1 MYPYDHIWSL
11 WSIYAYIIL
20 FKPANPYWFSILDT
34 WPPGNWVCWR
44 WCAPRQWRVC
54 QQVQLPTAPRP
65 GTLEKQR
72 NRWGYHAFYGN
83 WYLKNMINQW
93 PWWGWLDKHKEPL
106 NFVYRSWKIIFHRCN
121 ESNRCTFLRWPRV
134 CHGCFMHIEVIDIDV
149 YYRTKYISRYDIE

>member
-72 NRWGYHAFYGN
+72 NRWWYHAFYGN

-121 ESNRCTFLRWPRV
+121 ESNRCTFSQRSWSWTSSAWSSAASSSVGLASATV
-134 CHGCFMHIEVIDIDV
+134 ALCI
-149 YYRTKYISRYDIE
+149 